1 MVYSLNTRYC
11 LHGRVS
17 MANFS
22 IIFHEISVKAFLR
35 KNFCLMC
42 RTVNRTEVEVN
53 IKGTLELAEGK
64 SFGLSKIRKQKKMIV
79 TEIMRMLFKP
89 RVYSRIF
96 QDKTIKTNFPRNH
109 PCPPKLQEHLSTV
122 NVCTAG
128 AKPNPQQSNL
138 SKEQWAAIRS
148 LQRKQKECEIIIK
161 PSDKTGEVCFLDYD
175 PYVKVRENKLAVKLR

>member
-1 MVYSLNTRYC
+1 
-11 LHGRVS
+11 

-64 SFGLSKIRKQKKMIV
+64 SFGLAKMRKQKKMIV

-89 RVYSRIF
+89 RVYSR
-96 QDKTIKTNFPRNH
+96 TRHN
-109 PCPPKLQEHLSTV
+109 
-122 NVCTAG
+122 
-128 AKPNPQQSNL
+128 
-138 SKEQWAAIRS
+138 
-148 LQRKQKECEIIIK
+148 
-161 PSDKTGEVCFLDYD
+161 
-175 PYVKVRENKLAVKLR
+175 